1 MWFSANSGKKHCK
14 TGAFTAG
21 LFYYCRTPCTKR
33 LFYRIYLWVGDSKFD
48 NMKAFF
54 LTNGFQKI
62 YDQKVFNNPVFE
74 GTWGVSDEDLFRKAN
89 EVFKSHNDKPFFSLI
104 LTSSNHDPFEFPD
117 GRIELYEQPKM
128 SRHNVMKYADYSLGR
143 FFEMAKKEKYYKNTV
158 FLIIADHSTRL
169 RGQDLIPIHKFHIP
183 GIILGPG
190 IEPVKYEKIC
200 SQIDMPSTLLDL
212 IGVSAMLPFIGR
224 PLLSLSENVPGR
236 AIMQYGEVNAYMVG
250 NNVIVNR
257 PKMEPS
263 QYIYQ
268 NERLVQSIL
277 DPELANTA
285 LAFAL
290 LPGHL
295 YYNRLYRLSA
305 VKK

>member
-1 MWFSANSGKKHCK
+1 LPTPGKSIVKLERSQQDF
-14 TGAFTAG
+14 FTIAG
-21 LFYYCRTPCTKR
+21 LLAQEGYSTEF
-33 LFYRIYLWVGDSKFD
+33 IYGGDSKFD

-54 LTNGFQKI
+54 LSNGFQKI

-74 GTWGVSDEDLFRKAN
+74 GTWGVSDEDLFRKSN
-89 EVFKSHNDKPFFSLI
+89 EVFKSHKGKPFFSLV
-104 LTSSNHDPFEFPD
+104 LTTSNHDPFEFPD

-128 SRHNVMKYADYSLGR
+128 SRHNVMKYADYSVGR

-158 FLIIADHSTRL
+158 FLIIADHSTRM
-169 RGQDLIPIHKFHIP
+169 RGQDLVPIHKFHIP

-190 IEPVKYEKIC
+190 IEPAKYEKVC

-212 IGVSAMLPFIGR
+212 IGVSTVHPFIGR
-224 PLLSLSENVPGR
+224 PLLSLSENVQGR

-263 QYIYQ
+263 QGLV
-268 NERLVQSIL
+268 ERQALDYSSTGRAVCVCIIGWIIQMVISVLLFSI
-277 DPELANTA
+277 
-285 LAFAL
+285 FA
-290 LPGHL
+290 
-295 YYNRLYRLSA
+295 SSS
-305 VKK
+305 V